1 MLPAGLQSLTF
12 GEECDGL
19 EDVILPSGLQKL
31 LLNGVCVCL
40 CELPWISTDPRVL
53 QREMMTWN

>member
-1 MLPAGLQSLTF
+1 MRVHWKGVMLPAGLQSLTF

-31 LLNGVCVCL
+31 LLNGVCVSC
-40 CELPWISTDPRVL
+40 RG
-53 QREMMTWN
+53 